1 MKYYWVE
8 RGMSLNKERV
18 ERKKEGKKEG
28 RIDLL
33 RQTGFTALL
42 CLSSM

>member
-18 ERKKEGKKEG
+18 ERKEGKKEG